1 MTNLDARPV
10 AEGWENGEVGLRD
23 MVWGWPTDL
32 FNSRGAR
39 VGFSCDLPAARP
51 RMRQVERRRI
61 NADRQGA
68 GVTADNSIAGEV
80 FLGWNQVV
88 GC

>member
-1 MTNLDARPV
+1 MGRLGS
-10 AEGWENGEVGLRD
+10 EIWFG
-23 MVWGWPTDL
+23 GWPTDL
-32 FNSRGAR
+32 LNSRGAR